1 MAIALPVERGVGD
14 LAEQSVRLIL
24 SLQDPSGAF
33 PASPTFSAYEGY
45 CWLRDGSFIAD
56 AMSAAGEFES
66 AESFFAWCAAVVETQ
81 ADVIGDLVGR
91 KARGENFDVGAMPPT
106 RFTLE
111 GGIGTDDWWDFQTDG
126 YGTWLWA
133 LSEHARRGGRVRPEW
148 LDAVRLTAAF
158 LVETWDVPCFD
169 WWEEH
174 NERRH
179 VSTLG
184 CVALGLERATAEGWL
199 PQGEALRADAAA
211 VSARRLVMSDGIHE
225 GRLTKWL
232 GGTAVDGS
240 LSALV
245 AMGFLDDD
253 VRCAVRTVAAV
264 REYLLVDGGVHRFT
278 GDVFYGGGLW
288 PLLTCFLGLAELRL
302 GDRSALEARL
312 GFVQSLVE
320 ADGSLPEQSDLHLLA
335 PDHRPEWL
343 GRWGPI
349 ASPLL
354 WSHAMYVRL
363 SVEGNRND

>member
-1 MAIALPVERGVGD
+1 
-14 LAEQSVRLIL
+14 
-24 SLQDPSGAF
+24 
-33 PASPTFSAYEGY
+33 
-45 CWLRDGSFIAD
+45 
-56 AMSAAGEFES
+56 
-66 AESFFAWCAAVVETQ
+66 
-81 ADVIGDLVGR
+81 
-91 KARGENFDVGAMPPT
+91 
-106 RFTLE
+106 
-111 GGIGTDDWWDFQTDG
+111 
-126 YGTWLWA
+126 
-133 LSEHARRGGRVRPEW
+133 
-148 LDAVRLTAAF
+148 
-158 LVETWDVPCFD
+158 
-169 WWEEH
+169 
-174 NERRH
+174 
-179 VSTLG
+179 
-184 CVALGLERATAEGWL
+184 
-199 PQGEALRADAAA
+199 
-211 VSARRLVMSDGIHE
+211 MSDGIHE